1 MSKLLLSLILLLTVT
16 ACNPRQQNSVVVHGP
31 AAHDLSSF
39 KPAKN
44 VVLLI
49 GDGMGIVQISAAL
62 FSNDNYLFLEE
73 FPVTGLQKPYSAD
86 NLITD
91 SAAGATAM
99 ACGVKTYN
107 GAIGVNEDS
116 LPEQSLIEEAEA
128 KGLATGV
135 ITTSTI
141 VHATPAAFL
150 AHQPNRKMFYEIAL
164 DICQSGA
171 DLLIG
176 GGKKYFEQRADFDG
190 RNLSKE
196 LSAKNYFVSDYFQ
209 TNFAELSL
217 PTKKNL
223 LYFTANDDPVPY
235 SK

>member
-1 MSKLLLSLILLLTVT
+1 
-16 ACNPRQQNSVVVHGP
+16 
-31 AAHDLSSF
+31 
-39 KPAKN
+39 
-44 VVLLI
+44 
-49 GDGMGIVQISAAL
+49 
-62 FSNDNYLFLEE
+62 FLEE

-176 GGKKYFEQRADFDG
+176 
-190 RNLSKE
+190 
-196 LSAKNYFVSDYFQ
+196 
-209 TNFAELSL
+209 
-217 PTKKNL
+217 
-223 LYFTANDDPVPY
+223 
-235 SK
+235 